1 MYYSLECSYSLE
13 FWRRER
19 KRKQTSSI
27 FFLSEQSGFEEEQEE
42 FLVVFQI
49 SNFFPFFNF
58 SFSLCTLF
66 AVSFIKEKE
75 SKTWQDISAER
86 FR

>member
-42 FLVVFQI
+42 FLSLSSKFLI
-49 SNFFPFFNF
+49 FFPSSTFL
-58 SFSLCTLF
+58 SLSELSLQF
-66 AVSFIKEKE
+66 PS
-75 SKTWQDISAER
+75 
-86 FR
+86 